1 MKSLLVI
8 LAAITSTLASCEK
21 QSESGLE
28 IYLLTDYQK
37 KSQGAEIIS
46 GSEKLSEN
54 PVISYNDIILYDSA
68 DHYFQIAE
76 AKAQELSRIKW
87 GTQGTAFS
95 LTVNKQI
102 IYSGYFMPGYSS
114 LGLDWI
120 SIDPLAYDSKIRVT
134 LGYPVDWPQFQG
146 PDPRNDARIINC
158 LRKDNKLK
166 Q

>member
-1 MKSLLVI
+1 MKNLFI
-8 LAAITSTLASCEK
+8 LITVITSALASCEK
-21 QSESGLE
+21 LSESGLE

-37 KSQGAEIIS
+37 KFPGAEILS

-54 PVISYNDIILYDSA
+54 PIISYNDIILYDSA
-68 DHYFQIAE
+68 EHYFQISE
-76 AKAQELSRIKW
+76 SKAQELRQIKW
-87 GTQGTAFS
+87 GTQGAAFS
-95 LTVNKQI
+95 LTINKHI

-120 SIDPLAYDSKIRVT
+120 SIDPLAFDSKIRVT

-146 PDPRNDARIINC
+146 PDPRNDSRLINY

>member
-1 MKSLLVI
+1 MKSLYVI
-8 LAAITSTLASCEK
+8 LAAITSALASCEK
-21 QSESGLE
+21 LPESGVE

-37 KSQGAEIIS
+37 KSPGAEIFS

-54 PVISYNDIILYDSA
+54 PIISYNEIILYDSA

-76 AKAQELSRIKW
+76 SKAEELSRMKW
-87 GTQGTAFS
+87 STQGTAFS
-95 LTVNKQI
+95 LTINKQI

-114 LGLDWI
+114 LALNWI
-120 SIDPLAYDSKIRVT
+120 SMDPLAFDAKIRVT
-134 LGYPVDWPQFQG
+134 LGYPVDWPWFQG
-146 PDPRNDARIINC
+146 PDPRNDPRIISY

>member
-1 MKSLLVI
+1 MKSLFI
-8 LAAITSTLASCEK
+8 IITAITSALVSCEK

-28 IYLLTDYQK
+28 IYLLTDYLK
-37 KSQGAEIIS
+37 KSPGAEIIS

-54 PVISYNDIILYDSA
+54 PIISYNDIILYDSTEY
-68 DHYFQIAE
+68 YFQISE
-76 AKAQELSRIKW
+76 SKAQELRQIKW

-95 LTVNKQI
+95 LTINKQI

-120 SIDPLAYDSKIRVT
+120 SIDPLAFDSKIRVT
-134 LGYPVDWPQFQG
+134 LGYPVNWPQFQG
-146 PDPRNDARIINC
+146 PDPRNDARIINY

>member
-1 MKSLLVI
+1 MKGLFVI
-8 LAAITSTLASCEK
+8 ITAITSALVSCEK
-21 QSESGLE
+21 LSESGLE

-37 KSQGAEIIS
+37 KSPGAEILY

-54 PVISYNDIILYDSA
+54 PIISYNDIILYDSA
-68 DHYFQIAE
+68 DHYFQISE
-76 AKAQELSRIKW
+76 SKAQEMHRIKW

-95 LTVNKQI
+95 LTINKQI

-114 LGLDWI
+114 LALNWI
-120 SIDPLAYDSKIRVT
+120 SMDPLAFDSKIRVT
-134 LGYPVDWPQFQG
+134 LGYPADWPQFQG
-146 PDPRNDARIINC
+146 RDPRDDSRIINY